1 VSSAGLR
8 SAGKVVAD
16 WWFPPMPRGRVAVMR
31 TIVYA
36 FVFVDV
42 LITTAW
48 VARHAHLPG
57 PLYDPLFIGRILPL
71 PVPTFAVVRGIEVAL
86 LVSAAVALSG
96 RWVRVAGA
104 AVFFLYL
111 EWMVIAFSYGK
122 VDHDRFAFLV
132 ALAVLP
138 TVGAARWGDRTAD
151 QASGWA
157 IRCIQVGVVATYFLA
172 AFAKLRFG
180 GLEWVNGATLMRAV
194 IRRGT
199 WLGEPLEDLPGLLV
213 AAQYWIMIFELA
225 SPLLW
230 APGRVGRAWWWI
242 SVVFHLVTFSTIG
255 IIFLPHLVCLLS
267 FRQLERFDPRAL
279 FGRVRARAR
288 APAPG

>member
-1 VSSAGLR
+1 L
-8 SAGKVVAD
+8 
-16 WWFPPMPRGRVAVMR
+16 
-31 TIVYA
+31 
-36 FVFVDV
+36 
-42 LITTAW
+42 TTAW

-71 PVPTFAVVRGIEVAL
+71 PVPTYAVVRGVEIAL
-86 LVSAAVALSG
+86 LVCAAVALTG
-96 RWVRVAGA
+96 HFVRAAGI

-138 TVGAARWGDRTAD
+138 TVGAARWGDRTPD
-151 QASGWA
+151 QATGWA

-180 GLEWVNGATLMRAV
+180 GIEWVNGATLMRAV

-199 WLGEPLEDLPGLLV
+199 FLGEPLEDLPWLLV
-213 AAQYWIMIFELA
+213 ATQYWIMIFELA
-225 SPLLW
+225 SPLLF
-230 APGRVGRAWWWI
+230 APGRVGRIWWWI

-267 FRQLERFDPRAL
+267 FRRLEHFDPRAL
-279 FGRVRARAR
+279 FNRVQARAR

>member
-1 VSSAGLR
+1 VSYWR
-8 SAGKVVAD
+8 SNNALTSVGS
-16 WWFPPMPRGRVAVMR
+16 WFFPAMPRGRVATMR

-36 FVFVDV
+36 FVFIDV
-42 LITTAW
+42 LLTTAW

-57 PLYDPLFIGRILPL
+57 PLYDPLFIGRLLPL
-71 PVPTFAVVRGIEVAL
+71 PVPTFAVVRGVEIAL
-86 LVSAAVALSG
+86 LVCAAVALSG
-96 RWVRVAGA
+96 RFVRVAGA
-104 AVFFLYL
+104 AVFFLYF

-138 TVGAARWGDRTAD
+138 TVGAARWGDRSPD
-151 QASGWA
+151 QAAGWA
-157 IRCIQVGVVATYFLA
+157 IRCIQIGVVATYFLA

-180 GLEWVNGATLMRAV
+180 GIEWVNGATLMRAV

-199 WLGEPLEDLPGLLV
+199 WLGDPLEDLPWVLV
-213 AAQYWIMIFELA
+213 ATQYWIMIFELA
-225 SPLLW
+225 SPLLFV
-230 APGRVGRAWWWI
+230 PGRVGHAWWWI

-267 FRQLERFDPRAL
+267 FRRLERFDPRAL
-279 FGRVRARAR
+279 FDRMHARAR

>member
-1 VSSAGLR
+1 MISERSSSAR
-8 SAGKVVAD
+8 ASMAS
-16 WWFPPMPRGRVAVMR
+16 WWFPLMPRGRVATMR
-31 TIVYA
+31 AIVYG

-42 LITTAW
+42 LLTNPW
-48 VARHAHLPG
+48 VAGHAHLPG
-57 PLYDPLFIGRILPL
+57 PLYEPLFIGRILPL
-71 PVPTFAVVRGIEVAL
+71 PVPTLAVVRGVEIAL
-86 LVSAAVALSG
+86 LISAAVALTG
-96 RWVRVAGA
+96 RFVRVAGA

-138 TVGAARWGDRTAD
+138 TVGAARWGDRTPD
-151 QASGWA
+151 QAAGWA

-172 AFAKLRFG
+172 VFAKLRFG
-180 GLEWVNGATLMRAV
+180 GIEWVNGATLMRAV

-213 AAQYWIMIFELA
+213 ATQYWIMIFELA
-225 SPLLW
+225 SPLLFV
-230 APGRVGRAWWWI
+230 PGRIGRLWWWI
-242 SVVFHLVTFSTIG
+242 SVVFHIVTFSTIG

-279 FGRVRARAR
+279 LDRVRARAR

>member
-1 VSSAGLR
+1 
-8 SAGKVVAD
+8 
-16 WWFPPMPRGRVAVMR
+16 MPRGRVATMR
-31 TIVYA
+31 TIIYA
-36 FVFVDV
+36 FVFIDV
-42 LITTAW
+42 LLTTAW

-71 PVPTFAVVRGIEVAL
+71 PVPTFAVVRGVEIAL
-86 LVSAAVALSG
+86 LVCAAVALTG
-96 RWVRVAGA
+96 RFVRAAGA
-104 AVFFLYL
+104 AVFFLYF

-138 TVGAARWGDRTAD
+138 TVGTARWGDRSPD
-151 QASGWA
+151 QAAGWA
-157 IRCIQVGVVATYFLA
+157 IRCIQIGVVATYFLA

-180 GLEWVNGATLMRAV
+180 GIEWVNGATLMRAV

-199 WLGEPLEDLPGLLV
+199 FLGDPLEDLPWVLV

-225 SPLLW
+225 SPLLFIS
-230 APGRVGRAWWWI
+230 GRVGHAWWWI
-242 SVVFHLVTFSTIG
+242 SVIFHVVTFATIG

-267 FRQLERFDPRAL
+267 FRRLERFDPQAL
-279 FGRVRARAR
+279 FDRLHARAR
-288 APAPG
+288 APTPITGRNA